1 MTKQPFALGRF
12 ARLVGEPRARGKCQP
27 NGASCRGQS
36 ATGEREAGDFPLSLS
51 WALPKGQYKVL
62 TFFPH
67 LLIPAA
73 STAPHHASSMV
84 LYRFRSLPSRRWTIY
99 PLLSLLITWFPQVY
113 RFFIGLSFNLEIF
126 RFACTSKLV
135 PLVCD
140 MTTLFR
146 FPFGRHILPGR
157 PYVAFD
163 LGWFRDQPPL
173 ALPPQ
178 QPRLS
183 RRLALAF
190 PCNHLLV
197 FVVFIA
203 ILV

>member
-113 RFFIGLSFNLEIF
+113 KAFIVPPL
-126 RFACTSKLV
+126 LV
-135 PLVCD
+135 
-140 MTTLFR
+140 
-146 FPFGRHILPGR
+146 H
-157 PYVAFD
+157 
-163 LGWFRDQPPL
+163 FRDRQGPMRPLMFMSRFWQRPPRGL
-173 ALPPQ
+173 FCICLHQNAPT
-178 QPRLS
+178 
-183 RRLALAF
+183 
-190 PCNHLLV
+190 
-197 FVVFIA
+197 
-203 ILV
+203 